1 MEMLMVFD
9 DRDRG
14 FEKALARR
22 LRAKAAGAACP
33 DAETLAA
40 YHERSLAPEEMNTWM
55 RHAADCAS
63 CQEVLAQLKATDEI
77 PVSAGQQQSAA
88 VGGSNLFEAVYVPE
102 EVSTTV
108 AQAAVASPI
117 AMNQKAA
124 AVVSLPQGPKRLRA
138 AHWRWLAPTGAL
150 AAGLLV
156 WVALHEN
163 RSAKV
168 LQPAKVE
175 VAENRPPVPTAA
187 STAIAPAAPVEREK
201 AEKLAPASKTA
212 APADTRAADAAAID
226 ELKNRRDKPAPREVA
241 ALSEGAYAKSDRKDA
256 ESDVAVQAPRAA
268 PEGVSVGGAADAS
281 KSKQS
286 AELSARDK
294 EETNLV
300 QLQPTTPKPAAG
312 GPAPLA
318 QTDSYMMKKAPPA
331 AAAPETALGLSS
343 GLREAPAL
351 RMAKSRSPR
360 PVPAPGGK
368 VIWRLGMAGLI
379 EQSTDGGL
387 NWTPQTSGTTADLFL
402 GSAPSEQV
410 CWVIGNRGTILR
422 TTDGGAHW
430 ASVASPISQNLSL
443 IRASDALHATVWDLS
458 RRHSFQT
465 DDGGVTWT
473 QVSGQ

>member
-1 MEMLMVFD
+1 MVTPMALD

-22 LRAKAAGAACP
+22 LRAEAAGAACP

-40 YHERSLAPEEMNTWM
+40 YHERSLTLEEMNTWM
-55 RHAADCAS
+55 QHTTACAS
-63 CQEVLAQLKATDEI
+63 CQEILAQLTATDEI
-77 PVSAGQQQSAA
+77 PMGADQRQNAA
-88 VGGSNLFEAVYVPE
+88 VEGSNLFEAVSVPE
-102 EVSTTV
+102 EVPTAT
-108 AQAAVASPI
+108 AQAAVASPT

-138 AHWRWLAPTGAL
+138 AHWRWLAPAGAL

-156 WVALHEN
+156 WVAVHEN
-163 RSAKV
+163 RPAR
-168 LQPAKVE
+168 LTQPAKIE
-175 VAENRPPVPTAA
+175 VAENRTPVSPP
-187 STAIAPAAPVEREK
+187 AIAPAVPVEREK

-212 APADTRAADAAAID
+212 AAAGTRAAAVD
-226 ELKNRRDKPAPREVA
+226 ELKNRRDKPAPKEVVT
-241 ALSEGAYAKSDRKDA
+241 LSEGAFAKSDRKDA
-256 ESDVAVQAPRAA
+256 ESDVAAQAPRAA
-268 PEGVSVGGAADAS
+268 PEGASVGSLAAG
-281 KSKQS
+281 KQNS
-286 AELSARDK
+286 ELPVQGR
-294 EETNLV
+294 EETNLL
-300 QLQPTTPKPAAG
+300 QLQPSPAPPTAG

-318 QTDSYMMKKAPPA
+318 QTDSNMMKKAPSA

-387 NWTPQTSGTTADLFL
+387 TWTQQNSGTTADLYL

-410 CWVIGNRGTILR
+410 CWVIGNGGTILR
-422 TTDGGAHW
+422 TTDGGGHW
-430 ASVASPISQNLSL
+430 ASVASPISQNLNL
-443 IRASDALHATVWDLS
+443 IRASDALHATVWDSS

>member
-1 MEMLMVFD
+1 MMMPMALD

-22 LRAKAAGAACP
+22 LRAKAGGVACP

-40 YHERSLAPEEMNTWM
+40 YHERSLAPDEMNAWM
-55 RHAADCAS
+55 QHTAACAS
-63 CQEVLAQLKATDEI
+63 CQEILAQLTATDEI
-77 PVSAGQQQSAA
+77 PVSADKQQNAA
-88 VGGSNLFEAVYVPE
+88 VGGSHLFEAVYVPE
-102 EVSTTV
+102 EVLTAT
-108 AQAAVASPI
+108 AQAAVVSPT

-124 AVVSLPQGPKRLRA
+124 AVVSWPQGPKRLRA
-138 AHWRWLAPTGAL
+138 AHWRWLAPSGAL

-156 WVALHEN
+156 WVAVHEN
-163 RSAKV
+163 RPAG
-168 LQPAKVE
+168 LTQPAKTE
-175 VAENRPPVPTAA
+175 VAENRPPVPPAATAA
-187 STAIAPAAPVEREK
+187 AVPVEREK
-201 AEKLAPASKTA
+201 TEKLAPASKTA
-212 APADTRAADAAAID
+212 AAAGTRAAAVD
-226 ELKNRRDKPAPREVA
+226 ELKNRRDKLAPKEVA
-241 ALSEGAYAKSDRKDA
+241 PPSEGAYAKSDRKDA

-268 PEGVSVGGAADAS
+268 PEGFSVGGAADAS

-286 AELSARDK
+286 VELSAQDR

-300 QLQPTTPKPAAG
+300 QLQPSTPKPAAG

-318 QTDSYMMKKAPPA
+318 QTDSNMMKKAPPA
-331 AAAPETALGLSS
+331 GAAPETSLGLSS

-360 PVPAPGGK
+360 PVTAPGGK

-387 NWTPQTSGTTADLFL
+387 NWTPQTSGTTADLYL

-410 CWVIGNRGTILR
+410 CWVIGNGGTILR

-443 IRASDALHATVWDLS
+443 IRASDALHATVWDSS

-465 DDGGVTWT
+465 GDGGVTWT
-473 QVSGQ
+473 QVSGP

>member
-1 MEMLMVFD
+1 MVMLMALD

-22 LRAKAAGAACP
+22 LREKVAGTACP

-40 YHERSLAPEEMNTWM
+40 YHERSLTPEEMNTWM
-55 RHAADCAS
+55 HHTVACAS
-63 CQEVLAQLKATDEI
+63 CQEILAQLTATDEI
-77 PVSAGQQQSAA
+77 AVSADQQQNA
-88 VGGSNLFEAVYVPE
+88 VAEGSNLFEAVYVPE
-102 EVSTTV
+102 EVLM
-108 AQAAVASPI
+108 AAGQAAVASPT

-138 AHWRWLAPTGAL
+138 AHWRWLAPAGAL
-150 AAGLLV
+150 AAGLLA
-156 WVALHEN
+156 WVAVHEN

-168 LQPAKVE
+168 LQPAKIE
-175 VAENRPPVPTAA
+175 VAENRPLVPPAA
-187 STAIAPAAPVEREK
+187 SAQAVPVEREK
-201 AEKLAPASKTA
+201 AEKLAPAAKTA
-212 APADTRAADAAAID
+212 AAAATRAGAVE

-241 ALSEGAYAKSDRKDA
+241 ALPEGTFAKSDRKDA
-256 ESDVAVQAPRAA
+256 ESDVAAQAPRAA
-268 PEGVSVGGAADAS
+268 TEGVSAGGVVDAS
-281 KSKQS
+281 KSKQN
-286 AELSARDK
+286 AELSAQGR

-300 QLQPTTPKPAAG
+300 QLQPSAPKSAVG

-318 QTDSYMMKKAPPA
+318 QTDSNMMKKAPPA
-331 AAAPETALGLSS
+331 AAAPETASGLSS
-343 GLREAPAL
+343 GLQEAPAL

-387 NWTPQTSGTTADLFL
+387 TWTRQTSGTTADLYL

-410 CWVIGNRGTILR
+410 CWVIGNGGTILR

-443 IRASDALHATVWDLS
+443 IRASDALHATVWDSS

-465 DDGGVTWT
+465 DDGGGTWT
-473 QVSGQ
+473 QVSSQ

>member
-1 MEMLMVFD
+1 MEMLMALD

-22 LRAKAAGAACP
+22 LREKAACP

-55 RHAADCAS
+55 RHAAACAS

-77 PVSAGQQQSAA
+77 PVSAGQRQNAV

-108 AQAAVASPI
+108 AQTAVASPI

-138 AHWRWLAPTGAL
+138 APWRWLTPAGAL

-156 WVALHEN
+156 WVAMHE
-163 RSAKV
+163 RPPAK
-168 LQPAKVE
+168 LAQPAKIE
-175 VAENRPPVPTAA
+175 VAENRPPVPPAA
-187 STAIAPAAPVEREK
+187 STAIAPAVPVEREK
-201 AEKLAPASKTA
+201 AEKLSPAAKTA
-212 APADTRAADAAAID
+212 ATAGARAAASD
-226 ELKNRRDKPAPREVA
+226 ELKNRRDKPAQKEVA
-241 ALSEGAYAKSDRKDA
+241 ALSEDAYVKPDRKDA

-286 AELSARDK
+286 AELSARDR

-318 QTDSYMMKKAPPA
+318 QTDSNMMKKGPPA
-331 AAAPETALGLSS
+331 GAGPETSLGLSS

-387 NWTPQTSGTTADLFL
+387 NWTPQTSSTTADLFL

-430 ASVASPISQNLSL
+430 ASVASPISQNVNL

>member
-1 MEMLMVFD
+1 MLMALD

-40 YHERSLAPEEMNTWM
+40 YHERSLTPEEMNTWM
-55 RHAADCAS
+55 QHTAACAS
-63 CQEVLAQLKATDEI
+63 CQEILAQLTATNEI
-77 PVSAGQQQSAA
+77 PVGADQKQNAV
-88 VGGSNLFEAVYVPE
+88 VGGSNLFETVYVPE
-102 EVSTTV
+102 EVLTAT
-108 AQAAVASPI
+108 AQAAVASPT

-138 AHWRWLAPTGAL
+138 AHWRWLAPAGAL

-156 WVALHEN
+156 WVAVHEN
-163 RSAKV
+163 RPAR
-168 LQPAKVE
+168 LTQPAKIE
-175 VAENRPPVPTAA
+175 VAENRPPVPPAA
-187 STAIAPAAPVEREK
+187 SAAIAPQKREN
-201 AEKLAPASKTA
+201 AEKLAPASKA
-212 APADTRAADAAAID
+212 AAVADTRAGAID
-226 ELKNRRDKPAPREVA
+226 ELKNRRDKPAPKEVA
-241 ALSEGAYAKSDRKDA
+241 PLSEGTLAKLDRKDA
-256 ESDVAVQAPRAA
+256 ESDVAARAPGAA
-268 PEGVSVGGAADAS
+268 TEGVSAGGVAAAS
-281 KSKQS
+281 ISKQN
-286 AELSARDK
+286 AELSAQDK

-300 QLQPTTPKPAAG
+300 QLQPSTPKPAAG
-312 GPAPLA
+312 GPAPLT
-318 QTDSYMMKKAPPA
+318 QTDSNMMKKAAPPP
-331 AAAPETALGLSS
+331 AAPETSLRPSS
-343 GLREAPAL
+343 GLRGAPAF

-387 NWTPQTSGTTADLFL
+387 TWAPQTSGTTADLFL

-410 CWVIGNRGTILR
+410 CWVIGNGGTILR
-422 TTDGGAHW
+422 TSDGGAHW
-430 ASVASPISQNLSL
+430 ASVASPISQNLNL
-443 IRASDALHATVWDLS
+443 IRASDALHATVWDSS